1 MTAADRDSDTMPV
14 RISGYRITRKLGQGG
29 MSTVYLA
36 EQRRMDRAVA
46 LKVLDPTQSADGAV
60 RARFLREG
68 RLGGR
73 INHTNV
79 VTYHELRQ
87 VQDWL
92 FMALEYVDGGD
103 LAGLVRER
111 KGQLPERLA
120 LGLARDVACGLE
132 ACARAGVVHRDL
144 KPHNIFIT
152 RDMVPKIADFSA
164 SLPSAAAL
172 QAEDPDRQAGIIVG
186 SPGYMAPEQADGR
199 KHLDARADIYGLGAT
214 LYHLLCGQAPFKAG
228 NPRETLKQA
237 MTQPPPDPRKE
248 GGRPEVQP
256 ETSALIARCLAKD
269 PDERYQ
275 TPRELAEALEQI
287 LHAGGAPVVPQGL
300 PQTRSHRRETGE
312 ITAIAWES
320 AF

>member
-1 MTAADRDSDTMPV
+1 MTKDEAPGEPMPV
-14 RISGYRITRKLGQGG
+14 RISGYRVQRKLGQGG

-36 EQRRMDRAVA
+36 EQRRMGRQVA
-46 LKVLDPTQSADGAV
+46 LKVLGPPQSGDEAV

-68 RLGGR
+68 RLAGR

-103 LAGLVRER
+103 LAQLVRDR

-152 RDMVPKIADFSA
+152 RDMVPKLADFSA
-164 SLPSAAAL
+164 SLPSAAAV

-186 SPGYMAPEQADGR
+186 SPGYMAPEQGDGR

-214 LYHLLCGQAPFKAG
+214 LYHLLCGQAPFRAA
-228 NPRETLKQA
+228 NPRETLKQV
-237 MTQPPPDPRKE
+237 MSQPPPDPRRE
-248 GGRPEVQP
+248 RPELQP
-256 ETSALIARCLAKD
+256 ATSELIAKCMAKD
-269 PDERYQ
+269 PDARFQ
-275 TPRELAEALEQI
+275 TPRELAEAVEAI

-300 PQTRSHRRETGE
+300 PQTRSHRRRETGE
-312 ITAIAWES
+312 ITAIAWDS